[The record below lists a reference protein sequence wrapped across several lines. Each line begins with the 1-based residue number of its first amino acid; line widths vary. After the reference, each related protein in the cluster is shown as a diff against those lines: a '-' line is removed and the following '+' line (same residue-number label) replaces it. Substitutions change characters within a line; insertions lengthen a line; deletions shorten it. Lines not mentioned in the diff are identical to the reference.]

1 MPTFTIGDT
10 APALTGT
17 VNADLTGATQVAHI
31 RKPDGT
37 VLTKTATATDALN
50 GAWSATWAVGDL
62 DQPGRYLVELQVT
75 FAGGL
80 IQTFG
85 PQSFYVQ
92 QQIA

>member
-1 MPTFTIGDT
+1 MPTFTVGDT

-17 VNADLTGATQVAHI
+17 TNADLTGATLAAHI

-37 VLTKTATATDALN
+37 VLTKTATATDAVN
-50 GAWSATWAVGDL
+50 GAWSSAWAAGEL
-62 DQPGRYLVELQVT
+62 DQHGRHMVELQVT

-85 PQSFYVQ
+85 PTYYYVQ
-92 QQIA
+92 EQIA